1 MPPEITLT
9 DAEDDAF
16 RKLLGEGLKDY
27 NDEAIGRH
35 DRQELQI
42 RISDPETGEPIGG
55 LAGRTSLGLLFID
68 TVYLPKSLR
77 GTGIGSSLFFPK
89 TRG

>member
-27 NDEAIGRH
+27 NDAAIGQH
-35 DRQELQI
+35 DRQ
-42 RISDPETGEPIGG
+42 D
-55 LAGRTSLGLLFID
+55 LL
-68 TVYLPKSLR
+68 LS
-77 GTGIGSSLFFPK
+77 
-89 TRG
+89 